1 MTMDALADS
10 ATLRTRAIATK
21 SSFYLAMRILEPPR
35 RDAMFAIYAFC
46 RSVDDIA
53 DDEGDRALRRA
64 ALDQWRADLNE
75 LYAGRIRARVS
86 FLAEPVRR
94 FRLDRADFESV
105 IDGMAMDVDEDIC
118 APEWEKL
125 ELYCDRVASA
135 VGRLSVRAFGLV
147 DEEPSAECELPTGPK
162 LLAYHLGRAL
172 QLTNILR
179 DLDEDAARG
188 RLYLPREAIETV
200 GLTSFAPHAVL
211 SHPALEEICTPV
223 VCRAREHYDQ
233 ADLVMA
239 GLPKR
244 AVKAPYLMAA
254 GYRSVLD
261 GLAARGFAPPRAP
274 VRASR
279 LKLISAFL
287 RHAFT

>member
-1 MTMDALADS
+1 MPVDAMADA
-10 ATLRTRAIATK
+10 ATLRTRAIATG

-46 RSVDDIA
+46 RAVDDIA

-64 ALDQWRADLNE
+64 ALDQWREDLDE
-75 LYAGRIRARVS
+75 LYAGRIRLRVG

-94 FRLDRADFESV
+94 YRLDRADFEAV

-118 APEWEKL
+118 APDWEKL

-135 VGRLSVRAFGLV
+135 VGRLSVRAFGLA
-147 DEEPSAECELPTGPK
+147 DEAEAPDFALPTGPK

-188 RLYLPREAIETV
+188 RLYLPREALEAAGV
-200 GLTSFAPHAVL
+200 TSYAPHAVL
-211 SHPALEEICTPV
+211 AHPALDAACGEV
-223 VCRAREHYDQ
+223 LARAREHYEQ
-233 ADLVMA
+233 AQLVMA
-239 GLPKR
+239 GLPKA

-254 GYRSVLD
+254 AYRSILD
-261 GLAARGFAPPRAP
+261 NLAARGFAAPRAP
-274 VRASR
+274 VRVSR
-279 LKLISAFL
+279 AKLIAAFL
-287 RHAFT
+287 RHAFS